1 VAVRA
6 EVDGGLGSFNRL
18 PDMQEVRDD
27 VYETPGFSSAEDTV
41 TLIIDGGVGS
51 ISMYESE

>member
-1 VAVRA
+1 
-6 EVDGGLGSFNRL
+6 
-18 PDMQEVRDD
+18 MQEVRDD
-27 VYETPGFSSAEDTV
+27 VYETPGFSTAEDAV